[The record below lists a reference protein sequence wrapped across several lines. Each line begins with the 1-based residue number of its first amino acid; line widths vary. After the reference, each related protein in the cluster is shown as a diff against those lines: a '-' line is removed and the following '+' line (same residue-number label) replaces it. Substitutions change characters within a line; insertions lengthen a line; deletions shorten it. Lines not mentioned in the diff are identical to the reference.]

1 MSRVRRLT
9 LSFLVLLIASC
20 IHPTSQAQPSS
31 ATLDKTPPIRFART
45 EDGQEATLLLHE
57 KRSVLNL
64 SVRASA
70 GAGTAALP
78 MMKRLELWRPLL
90 EAAFQA
96 HGRKPQ
102 YLLTVGEDPE
112 LAGRLAVA
120 AACSRKWDPR
130 TGKPRG
136 EEAGQMIRGLIAQD
150 RMTAELERF
159 FDSLGYRATVHSA
172 ESVVV
177 CRWRDLKGG
186 AQGASCPLTLDGDAL
201 LPCGASLVFRLTA
214 KN

>member
-1 MSRVRRLT
+1 MSCARRLT
-9 LSFLVLLIASC
+9 LSFLVLLAASC
-20 IHPTSQAQPSS
+20 IQSPSRAQPPS
-31 ATLDKTPPIRFART
+31 AALDKTPPIRFART
-45 EDGQEATLLLHE
+45 EGGHDATLLLHE
-57 KRSVLNL
+57 KRAVLNL
-64 SVRASA
+64 SVRALADA
-70 GAGTAALP
+70 GAALP
-78 MMKRLELWRPLL
+78 MAQRLELWRPLL

-102 YLLTVGEDPE
+102 YLLTLGEDPE

-120 AACSRKWDPR
+120 AACSRKWDAR

-136 EEAGQMIRGLIAQD
+136 EEAGQMVRGLIAQD

-172 ESVVV
+172 ESVVL

-186 AQGASCPLTLDGDAL
+186 AQTAPCPLTLDGDAL
-201 LPCGASLVFRLTA
+201 VPCGASLVFRLTA